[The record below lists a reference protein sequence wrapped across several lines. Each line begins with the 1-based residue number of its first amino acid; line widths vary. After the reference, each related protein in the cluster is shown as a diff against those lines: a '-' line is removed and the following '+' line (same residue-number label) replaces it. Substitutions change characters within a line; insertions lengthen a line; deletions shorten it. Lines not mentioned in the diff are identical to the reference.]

1 MCVFVRLSSVLC
13 CCCCDIYFSFIF
25 LWVLRLNARKIWKCM
40 CTFLIREDIQ
50 RDSAPHTNTHTHS
63 TTVTIMTDFRKIVRL
78 QCIVCYHKNHRRS
91 ILLECAYIRQ
101 MTWFCVLF
109 DEMTSHSKRCTLPT
123 HNDNTNT
130 TTLTAKIII
139 LAFSWLL
146 CFCRNAPEFSDIH
159 DTTYNV

>member
-1 MCVFVRLSSVLC
+1 MDVCLCLSVECLVPLLLWHL
-13 CCCCDIYFSFIF
+13 FSFIF
-25 LWVLRLNARKIWKCM
+25 LRVLYLNARKIWKCM

-50 RDSAPHTNTHTHS
+50 RDSAPHTHTHS
-63 TTVTIMTDFRKIVRL
+63 STVTIMTDFRKIVRL

-123 HNDNTNT
+123 HNDKTN
-130 TTLTAKIII
+130 KRR
-139 LAFSWLL
+139 SQQK
-146 CFCRNAPEFSDIH
+146 S
-159 DTTYNV
+159 